1 MRLDSTISCAL
12 LTDSPA
18 RRYHQ
23 AWQGVVNVCP
33 GRDDDPTATQ
43 LGIDPE
49 AIEAALERNLTFPA
63 RWYSDPA
70 IFDVELEHVF
80 ARSWQLVAHEARI
93 ANPGDHHVCR
103 VAHVPDPA
111 DAGAAGELH
120 GFVNVCRH
128 RAYPVATEDG
138 NRKTLQCAYHGW
150 TYELDGCL
158 RRAPRSE
165 REPGFD
171 RAEFSL
177 VPVPSRRSPASCS

>member
-1 MRLDSTISCAL
+1 MS
-12 LTDSPA
+12 
-18 RRYHQ
+18 
-23 AWQGVVNVCP
+23 
-33 GRDDDPTATQ
+33 PTATQ

-49 AIEAALERNLTFPA
+49 AIEAALDRNMTFPA

-70 IFDVELEHVF
+70 IFDVELEHIF
-80 ARSWQLVAHEARI
+80 TRSWQLVAHESRHRATRRPPRVPGGAR
-93 ANPGDHHVCR
+93 PGLLTRDL
-103 VAHVPDPA
+103 D
-111 DAGAAGELH
+111 GELH

-158 RRAPRSE
+158 RHAPRSE

-171 RAEFSL
+171 GRS
-177 VPVPSRRSPASCS
+177 SR